1 MPTRS
6 GTRGA
11 EAVAAYFNG
20 EKLDKNIILSMELI
34 TRENVDKFAAPC
46 TF

>member
-1 MPTRS
+1 M
-6 GTRGA
+6 
-11 EAVAAYFNG
+11 AAYFNG